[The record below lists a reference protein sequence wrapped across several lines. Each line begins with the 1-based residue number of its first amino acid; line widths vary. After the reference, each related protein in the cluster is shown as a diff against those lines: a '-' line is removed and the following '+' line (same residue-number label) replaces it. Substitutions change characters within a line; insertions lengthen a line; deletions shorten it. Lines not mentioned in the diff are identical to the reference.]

1 MFSNF
6 RILFNI
12 IHFVHYVGVIM
23 NVHVH
28 VYKDM
33 SQENTVALLEE
44 EITYI
49 KHC

>member
-6 RILFNI
+6 HILFNI
-12 IHFVHYVGVIM
+12 IHFVGVIM

-28 VYKDM
+28 VYKGI

-44 EITYI
+44 EISHI

>member
-6 RILFNI
+6 HILFNI

-28 VYKDM
+28 VYKGI

-44 EITYI
+44 EISHI